1 MQTSVSESD
10 RGLEVLVCWT
20 LNANVSLKTKLKDKL
35 AITFLSDVI
44 FNVVCL
50 TFPDSIMFSD
60 VFFSLQSDL
69 VVALW

>member
-35 AITFLSDVI
+35 AITFLSDV
-44 FNVVCL
+44 
-50 TFPDSIMFSD
+50 MFSD